1 MLIPATSVIRYARY
15 FRLAKVHRVL
25 DYGAG
30 LLRNALYLTEQGFEV
45 YAADVP
51 EQVKALAAHPQA
63 GRLAGLLTVGELA
76 QAGLAVDLVLCT
88 FVFNILATRNRKK
101 QYLDNVVANLRP
113 GGLFLIEVNSRQDDM
128 ACGSVLQHYYSCDGN
143 AKSYN
148 HDELDR
154 QLSPFGFERVCHY
167 YSSHALAA
175 LYRLAEAKKI
185 RQHF

>member
-1 MLIPATSVIRYARY
+1 MIRPASSVTRYARY
-15 FRLAKVHRVL
+15 FRFAQVHSVL

-30 LLRNALYLTEQGFEV
+30 LLRNALYLTEEGFQV

-51 EQVKALAAHPQA
+51 ERVKALAAHPQA
-63 GRLAGLLTVGELA
+63 GQLAGLLTVGELA
-76 QAGLAVDLVLCT
+76 QAKLAVDLVVCT
-88 FVFNILATRNRKK
+88 FVFNILATRSRKK

-113 GGLFLIEVNSRQDDM
+113 GGLFLIEVNSREEEP
-128 ACGSVLQHYYSCDGN
+128 ACGSVLQHYYSCDGG
-143 AKSYN
+143 AKSYS

-154 QLSPFGFERVCHY
+154 QLAPFGFERICHY

-175 LYRLAEAKKI
+175 LYRLAEVKKV